1 MYRTGWHNSC
11 DGVGRSDL
19 MLNLP
24 QQLWPNCRGSIFCK
38 HRAMQF
44 AARIC
49 ERGADRVH
57 AVQPNSC
64 IGSVNG

>member
-1 MYRTGWHNSC
+1 
-11 DGVGRSDL
+11 

>member
-1 MYRTGWHNSC
+1 
-11 DGVGRSDL
+11 
-19 MLNLP
+19 MLNP
-24 QQLWPNCRGSIFCK
+24 PEQLWPNCRGGTFCK
-38 HRAMQF
+38 HRPMHF

-49 ERGADRVH
+49 ERGTDGVH